1 MFAVVGQKEDV
12 GGGDVAWRMAVR
24 AHGSAVHHAAEYGHV
39 EPIRMMQKLY
49 GADLDI
55 DAEDTVGWY
64 ATLCTVC
71 VLAALR
77 AVNTL
82 SSGYYL

>member
-1 MFAVVGQKEDV
+1 MGQKEDV

-64 ATLCTVC
+64 AIGCTVC
-71 VLAALR
+71 AGSTVC
-77 AVNTL
+77 
-82 SSGYYL
+82 SGYRVQWVLFRLL